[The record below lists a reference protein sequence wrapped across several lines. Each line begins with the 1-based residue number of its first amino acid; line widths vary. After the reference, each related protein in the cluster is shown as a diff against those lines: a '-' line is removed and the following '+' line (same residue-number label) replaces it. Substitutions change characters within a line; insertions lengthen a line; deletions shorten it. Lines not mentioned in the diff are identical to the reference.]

1 MAMNIKKGDQV
12 KILAGMDRGKTGTVL
27 HVLPEDGKIVIDGL
41 NVFKKR
47 SRPKKQGQ
55 KGETVL
61 VPRPLPASRVMLIC
75 TNCKFPSRVGFR
87 MDGPRKVRYCKKCK
101 STT

>member
-1 MAMNIKKGDQV
+1 MS
-12 KILAGMDRGKTGTVL
+12 GMDRGKTGTIL
-27 HVLPEDGKIVIDGL
+27 HAFPDEGRVIVEGL
-41 NVFKKR
+41 NMFKKR

-61 VPRPLPASRVMLIC
+61 VPRPMPASRVMLVC
-75 TNCKFPSRVGFR
+75 TNCKNPTRVGFR

-101 STT
+101 ANT